1 MARPVKP
8 TRCCRKVVDRVVRL
22 DNPPGRELGEASLA
36 VWLVPVDSGDGKT
49 GQSGLIGVSG
59 RYREEQMRSAGS
71 LEIQR
76 GPGLVSVDPDTK
88 VRPGD
93 TNQQWYDWSLSG
105 AEGGPPRCGKDAAF
119 RTTNCPGPAALEWS
133 SF

>member
-22 DNPPGRELGEASLA
+22 DN
-36 VWLVPVDSGDGKT
+36 
-49 GQSGLIGVSG
+49 G

-88 VRPGD
+88 VKV
-93 TNQQWYDWSLSG
+93 SSAG
-105 AEGGPPRCGKDAAF
+105 ATAA
-119 RTTNCPGPAALEWS
+119 TE
-133 SF
+133 

>member
-22 DNPPGRELGEASLA
+22 DNA
-36 VWLVPVDSGDGKT
+36 W
-49 GQSGLIGVSG
+49 
-59 RYREEQMRSAGS
+59 
-71 LEIQR
+71 
-76 GPGLVSVDPDTK
+76 

-133 SF
+133 WF